1 MANTLKKIMRKRK
14 KRKYAAEKAKQA
26 KEQGR
31 QNGKEYGND
40 YNKKR
45 SRHKRN
51 AVKRTIITAVA
62 VVAAIAAV
70 GFYMEK
76 RSYHNYKIVQSSEQE
91 DVISTSVE
99 AIAQICALN
108 GITAD
113 QIIYPGE
120 VIVLP

>member
-1 MANTLKKIMRKRK
+1 MRKRK

-76 RSYHNYKIVQSSEQE
+76 RSYHNYKIVPVQRAGGRNLNKLCGDGWRYPQIQSGRSF
-91 DVISTSVE
+91 
-99 AIAQICALN
+99 A
-108 GITAD
+108 GF
-113 QIIYPGE
+113 
-120 VIVLP
+120 

>member
-1 MANTLKKIMRKRK
+1 MANTLKKIMRNRK

-51 AVKRTIITAVA
+51 AV
-62 VVAAIAAV
+62 
-70 GFYMEK
+70 
-76 RSYHNYKIVQSSEQE
+76 
-91 DVISTSVE
+91 
-99 AIAQICALN
+99 
-108 GITAD
+108 
-113 QIIYPGE
+113 
-120 VIVLP
+120 